1 MIPSSAH
8 LRASAQ
14 NRKKLLELYEDEIL
28 VIPGNFLRQKN
39 SDVHY
44 AFRQDSDFSYLC
56 PYPEPDSIMVLDASD
71 HSFHLFVLP
80 KDPLK
85 ELWDG
90 PRFGIEGAIEI
101 FQANESYSNKDLA
114 KFIPKLTRARKVLCF
129 FPNFLSPLLEELKI
143 LLETY
148 SESLSELGLKSQIH
162 DLRIIKNEFDLS
174 CMRRSAEV
182 SSMAHKHLMQCA
194 PKYSNESQL
203 EAEFRY
209 FCAMKQQADMAYPP
223 IVASGANATC
233 LHYVIN
239 NREYQDSEC
248 VLVDAG
254 SSYLNY
260 AADITRV
267 FPTKGKF
274 SPQAKELY
282 EATLRVQKQVL
293 AHINTN
299 ISLFDLNILAQELCC
314 KELCDLGIIKEN
326 YEEAVEKKLF
336 RDYVPHGVGHH
347 LGLDVHDVSESTMSY
362 RNTGKKSHLKD
373 GMVITIEPGIYIPKD
388 DQSVDSKWRGI
399 GIRIEDNI
407 HIQEDS
413 YENLTISCPKEVDEI
428 EGLQG

>member
-1 MIPSSAH
+1 MIPSSTH
-8 LRASAQ
+8 LRACAQ
-14 NRKKLLELYEDEIL
+14 NRKKLLEFYEDEIL
-28 VIPGNFLRQKN
+28 IIPGNFLRQKN
-39 SDVHY
+39 SDVHF
-44 AFRQDSDFSYLC
+44 AFRQDSDFTYLC
-56 PYPEPDSIMVLDASD
+56 PYPEPDCLIVLDASD
-71 HSFHLFVLP
+71 QSFHLFVPP

-90 PRFGIEGAIEI
+90 PRFGVEGAVET
-101 FQANESYSNKDLA
+101 FQADYAYSHKDLS
-114 KFIPKLTRARKVLCF
+114 KFIQKLTRTRKVLCF
-129 FPNFLSPLLEELKI
+129 FPKFLSPLLDELKI

-148 SESLSELGLKSQIH
+148 SESLSDADLQSQIH
-162 DLRIIKNEFDLS
+162 DLRIIKNDFDLS

-182 SSMAHKHLMQCA
+182 SSMAHKHLMQSA

-209 FCAMKQQADMAYPP
+209 FCAMKGQADMAYPP

-239 NREYQDSEC
+239 NREYFDSEC
-248 VLVDAG
+248 ILVDAG

-267 FPTKGKF
+267 FPSKGKF
-274 SPQAKELY
+274 TPEAKELY
-282 EATLRVQKQVL
+282 EATLRVQKEVL
-293 AHINTN
+293 ANISTN

-314 KELCDLGIIKEN
+314 KELCDLGIIKAT

-347 LGLDVHDVSESTMSY
+347 LGLDVHDVSASTMSY
-362 RNTGKKSHLKD
+362 RNTGKKSHLQD

-388 DQSVDSKWRGI
+388 DQTVNSKWRGI

-407 HIQEDS
+407 HIQENS
-413 YENLTISCPKEVDEI
+413 YENLTLACPKELKEI
-428 EGLQG
+428 EDLQG